1 MGKKNYF
8 YDEEELTKSDKKW
21 LCFMVYAAV
30 LVISGFMYHKVE
42 ILLTS
47 FVFITFSW
55 IMLIFGFSMFFLKGR
70 VREFF
75 HKNMYSVREYSVI
88 YNTYFASLTD
98 KEKTKD
104 KGIEKPL
111 RDLLFSLKLYPV
123 LIAITFLL
131 ELCMNRLGYNWL
143 VAPGAVLFYTL
154 QVYFTYQIIKDLFVH
169 WNAYR
174 VFKNG
179 ELEL

>member
-8 YDEEELTKSDKKW
+8 YNDEELTKNDKKW
-21 LCFMVYAAV
+21 LGLIVYVAILV
-30 LVISGFMYHKVE
+30 LSSFMYHKVE

-47 FVFITFSW
+47 FVFLTFSW
-55 IMLIFGFSMFFLKGR
+55 MMLIFGFVMLFLRGNIR
-70 VREFF
+70 QYF

-88 YNTYFASLTD
+88 YNNYFASLTD

-111 RDLLFSLKLYPV
+111 RDLLFTLKVYPI

-143 VAPGAVLFYTL
+143 VAPGAVLFYSL
-154 QVYFTYQIIKDLFVH
+154 QIYFTFKIVKELFIH
-169 WNAYR
+169 WIAYR
-174 VFKNG
+174 AFKNG